1 MPQVSYFYGITIFM
15 NFRDHV
21 PPHFHA
27 WYNHGEYK
35 VSVDIKTG
43 TIKGEMPGRAVRMI
57 LDWLDIYREELL
69 KAWEKASK
77 GINPDKITPLR

>member
-15 NFRDHV
+15 NFNDHV

-57 LDWLDIYREELL
+57 LEWLDMYREELL
-69 KAWEKASK
+69 DAWEKTRK
-77 GINPDKITPLR
+77 GANPDKITPLR